1 MENTSQ
7 FNEGFTKSYSEEN
20 DEGYFLEVEK
30 LLANLHVKTEYLIHI
45 RNLKQILN
53 HGHGL
58 VSKKVDRLIK
68 FNQNAKTIS

>member
-1 MENTSQ
+1 M
-7 FNEGFTKSYSEEN
+7 
-20 DEGYFLEVEK
+20 
-30 LLANLHVKTEYLIHI
+30 ANLHVKTEYLIHI

-68 FNQNAKTIS
+68 FNQNAKTISWYEYRSKKKAKNDFEKDFI